1 MNLRVSFSLG
11 VKEEYFSTLFL
22 TKRFCSK
29 IVLNK
34 FIEPLKLVA
43 IKINLCNK
51 NNLIGKKSKNFLK
64 HMLKYL
70 KISGVYLR

>member
-1 MNLRVSFSLG
+1 MNLSVSFSLG

-34 FIEPLKLVA
+34 FIMPSKLVA
-43 IKINLCNK
+43 INFNLCEN
-51 NNLIGKKSKNFLK
+51 NNLIEKK
-64 HMLKYL
+64 
-70 KISGVYLR
+70 

>member
-22 TKRFCSK
+22 TKRFCSR

-34 FIEPLKLVA
+34 FIVPLKLVA
-43 IKINLCNK
+43 IKINLSEN
-51 NNLIGKKSKNFLK
+51 NNLIGKKV
-64 HMLKYL
+64 
-70 KISGVYLR
+70 KIL

>member
-1 MNLRVSFSLG
+1 MNLSVSFSLG

-34 FIEPLKLVA
+34 FIVPLKLVA
-43 IKINLCNK
+43 CSRN
-51 NNLIGKKSKNFLK
+51 SKTTSPLSSIPLK
-64 HMLKYL
+64 VMAKL
-70 KISGVYLR
+70 